1 MNNIFL
7 LLTIISFLGIPFFMA
22 WAVICMIR
30 KRPSKKRF
38 KYAGASALA
47 LVAGLIGFGITMDKV
62 IEPEDIVL
70 SIPGYQE
77 EYDVNTEIPV
87 NITVLPENADAG
99 SLEYISDGGTLT
111 FSESGIITGSLEG
124 SFNIYVKSG
133 DVTSDII
140 SIHVVDIA
148 AREEAERQRAAEE
161 QALKEATQK
170 RLEEEKAAEEAQRK
184 RQEAEKAA
192 EEAEQ
197 KRLRE
202 EKAAEE
208 AEQKRAAEEK
218 AAAETAQQKPSQE
231 QAAAESQQ
239 TQTVQDSA
247 AQANTSQGGTGNN
260 FNTYDNASQQQTS
273 ATYVLNTNTH
283 KIHYPSC
290 HSVRKIAPQNY
301 ATSNSSVE
309 ELVGQGYTTC
319 GNCF

>member
-1 MNNIFL
+1 
-7 LLTIISFLGIPFFMA
+7 MA

-77 EYDVNTEIPV
+77 EYGVNTEIPV

-99 SLEYISDGGTLT
+99 SLEYISDGGALT

-124 SFNIYVKSG
+124 SFNIYIKSG

-170 RLEEEKAAEEAQRK
+170 RLEEEKAAEEVQREAPE
-184 RQEAEKAA
+184 RQ
-192 EEAEQ
+192 
-197 KRLRE
+197 LWDFLF
-202 EKAAEE
+202 
-208 AEQKRAAEEK
+208 
-218 AAAETAQQKPSQE
+218 PIY
-231 QAAAESQQ
+231 
-239 TQTVQDSA
+239 
-247 AQANTSQGGTGNN
+247 
-260 FNTYDNASQQQTS
+260 F
-273 ATYVLNTNTH
+273 YVLF
-283 KIHYPSC
+283 IDI
-290 HSVRKIAPQNY
+290 RII
-301 ATSNSSVE
+301 
-309 ELVGQGYTTC
+309 TC
-319 GNCF
+319 YRIIR

>member
-38 KYAGASALA
+38 KYAGASALV
-47 LVAGLIGFGITMDKV
+47 LVAGLIGFGITMDKL

-99 SLEYISDGGTLT
+99 SLEYISEGGALT

-170 RLEEEKAAEEAQRK
+170 RLEEEKAAEEAQR
-184 RQEAEKAA
+184 EAAA
-192 EEAEQ
+192 Q
-197 KRLRE
+197 K
-202 EKAAEE
+202 K
-208 AEQKRAAEEK
+208 AAEEK

-231 QAAAESQQ
+231 QA
-239 TQTVQDSA
+239 
-247 AQANTSQGGTGNN
+247 GTGNN

-301 ATSNSSVE
+301 ATSDSSVE
-309 ELVGQGYTTC
+309 ELVGRGYTTC

>member
-38 KYAGASALA
+38 KYAGASALV
-47 LVAGLIGFGITMDKV
+47 LVAGLIGFGITMDKL

-70 SIPGYQE
+70 SIPGSQE

-99 SLEYISDGGTLT
+99 SLEYISEGGALT

-170 RLEEEKAAEEAQRK
+170 RLEEEKAAEEAERK

-218 AAAETAQQKPSQE
+218 AAEEAQREAAAQKKAAEEKAAAETAQQKPSQE
-231 QAAAESQQ
+231 QA
-239 TQTVQDSA
+239 
-247 AQANTSQGGTGNN
+247 GTGNN

-301 ATSNSSVE
+301 ATSDSSVE
-309 ELVGQGYTTC
+309 ELVGRGYTTC

>member
-38 KYAGASALA
+38 KYAGASALV
-47 LVAGLIGFGITMDKV
+47 LVAGLIGFGITMDKL

-99 SLEYISDGGTLT
+99 SLEYISEGGALT

-170 RLEEEKAAEEAQRK
+170 RLEEEKAAEEAERK
-184 RQEAEKAA
+184 RQEAEK
-192 EEAEQ
+192 
-197 KRLRE
+197 
-202 EKAAEE
+202 
-208 AEQKRAAEEK
+208 AAEEK

-231 QAAAESQQ
+231 QA
-239 TQTVQDSA
+239 
-247 AQANTSQGGTGNN
+247 GTGNN

-301 ATSNSSVE
+301 ATSDSSVE
-309 ELVGQGYTTC
+309 ELVGRGYTTC

>member
-170 RLEEEKAAEEAQRK
+170 RLEEEKAAEEVQREAPE
-184 RQEAEKAA
+184 RQ
-192 EEAEQ
+192 
-197 KRLRE
+197 LWDFLF
-202 EKAAEE
+202 
-208 AEQKRAAEEK
+208 
-218 AAAETAQQKPSQE
+218 PIY
-231 QAAAESQQ
+231 
-239 TQTVQDSA
+239 
-247 AQANTSQGGTGNN
+247 
-260 FNTYDNASQQQTS
+260 F
-273 ATYVLNTNTH
+273 YVLF
-283 KIHYPSC
+283 IDI
-290 HSVRKIAPQNY
+290 RII
-301 ATSNSSVE
+301 
-309 ELVGQGYTTC
+309 TC
-319 GNCF
+319 YRIIR

>member
-1 MNNIFL
+1 
-7 LLTIISFLGIPFFMA
+7 MA

>member
-38 KYAGASALA
+38 KYAGASALV
-47 LVAGLIGFGITMDKV
+47 LVAGLIGFGITMDKL

-99 SLEYISDGGTLT
+99 SLEYISEGGALT

-170 RLEEEKAAEEAQRK
+170 RLEEEKAAEEAERK

-192 EEAEQ
+192 EEAELKRKRPQ
-197 KRLRE
+197 KRRS
-202 EKAAEE
+202 
-208 AEQKRAAEEK
+208 RSPPRS
-218 AAAETAQQKPSQE
+218 KPE
-231 QAAAESQQ
+231 QA
-239 TQTVQDSA
+239 T
-247 AQANTSQGGTGNN
+247 TSILT
-260 FNTYDNASQQQTS
+260 TM
-273 ATYVLNTNTH
+273 L
-283 KIHYPSC
+283 PSSRPVPPMC
-290 HSVRKIAPQNY
+290 
-301 ATSNSSVE
+301 
-309 ELVGQGYTTC
+309 
-319 GNCF
+319 

>member
-38 KYAGASALA
+38 KYAGASALV
-47 LVAGLIGFGITMDKV
+47 LVAGLIGFGITMDKL

-99 SLEYISDGGTLT
+99 SLEYISEGGALT

-170 RLEEEKAAEEAQRK
+170 RLEEEKAAEEAERK

-202 EKAAEE
+202 EKAA
-208 AEQKRAAEEK
+208 
-218 AAAETAQQKPSQE
+218 
-231 QAAAESQQ
+231 
-239 TQTVQDSA
+239 
-247 AQANTSQGGTGNN
+247 
-260 FNTYDNASQQQTS
+260 
-273 ATYVLNTNTH
+273 
-283 KIHYPSC
+283 
-290 HSVRKIAPQNY
+290 
-301 ATSNSSVE
+301 
-309 ELVGQGYTTC
+309 
-319 GNCF
+319 

>member
-38 KYAGASALA
+38 KYAGASALV
-47 LVAGLIGFGITMDKV
+47 LVAGLIGFGITMDKL

-99 SLEYISDGGTLT
+99 SLEYISEGGALT

-170 RLEEEKAAEEAQRK
+170 RLEEEKAAEEAERK
-184 RQEAEKAA
+184 RQEA
-192 EEAEQ
+192 
-197 KRLRE
+197 
-202 EKAAEE
+202 
-208 AEQKRAAEEK
+208 EK

-231 QAAAESQQ
+231 QA
-239 TQTVQDSA
+239 
-247 AQANTSQGGTGNN
+247 GTGNN

-301 ATSNSSVE
+301 ATSDSSVE
-309 ELVGQGYTTC
+309 ELVGRGYTTC